1 MQDGAGKTGS
11 AQQPPTAKEGAQKVG
26 SRAGSKSPDGK
37 KAAAGKAGA
46 EEPAMKKTDSKK
58 NLVPRT
64 KAKKQGEGARNNREA
79 QEADEKGKNQGGG
92 DEARS
97 PEKAKK
103 KKPGM
108 AAARTGGGTLSQ
120 DFSSFDILWFDI
132 ETKMRDLI
140 QDLCQP
146 LVDKVHEGK
155 DNLSQLRKQVE
166 AQAVELQTLNQTVF
180 EKGAKL
186 DVFEEIHQRITVV
199 EADRKR
205 IESKLI
211 SDADVI
217 LRTFEN
223 YTFEKE

>member
-1 MQDGAGKTGS
+1 M
-11 AQQPPTAKEGAQKVG
+11 
-26 SRAGSKSPDGK
+26 R
-37 KAAAGKAGA
+37 
-46 EEPAMKKTDSKK
+46 KTDSKK

-64 KAKKQGEGARNNREA
+64 KSKKPGDSARDNRGS
-79 QEADEKGKNQGGG
+79 QEADEKGRNQGGG
-92 DEARS
+92 DEGRS
-97 PEKAKK
+97 PERARK

-108 AAARTGGGTLSQ
+108 SGRGGGGALSQ

-155 DNLSQLRKQVE
+155 DNLSQLRKQVDSQ
-166 AQAVELQTLNQTVF
+166 QAELQTLNQTVF

-186 DVFEEIHQRITVV
+186 DVFEEIHQRITNV
-199 EADRKR
+199 EAERKR
-205 IESKLI
+205 IESKLV